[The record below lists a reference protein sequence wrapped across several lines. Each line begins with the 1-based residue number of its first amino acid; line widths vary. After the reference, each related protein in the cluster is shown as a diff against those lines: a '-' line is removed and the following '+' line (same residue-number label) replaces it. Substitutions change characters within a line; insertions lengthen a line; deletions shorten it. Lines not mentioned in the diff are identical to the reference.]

1 MCDSM
6 YYEEMRRHKAR
17 KQIPE
22 LESEPELEKV
32 EQPVLIK
39 A

>member
-1 MCDSM
+1 M
-6 YYEEMRRHKAR
+6 YYEEMRRYKAR
-17 KQIPE
+17 KQVPE
-22 LESEPELEKV
+22 PESTPELEKV

>member
-6 YYEEMRRHKAR
+6 YYEEMRRHKAK

-22 LESEPELEKV
+22 PEPELEKV